1 MTSRF
6 IRSKEYLHSDL
17 AKIIQRKGDMGRPTL
32 NRERSLSNLFVGV
45 LGIVAKNFL
54 WECINSISPDL
65 CDDVPNC
72 ILMIESE

>member
-1 MTSRF
+1 
-6 IRSKEYLHSDL
+6 
-17 AKIIQRKGDMGRPTL
+17 MGRPTL